1 MNFAKCLP
9 RLSQS
14 RSSKRKGNEPAVL
27 AALVL
32 FLIAACCVSFNL
44 L

>member
-1 MNFAKCLP
+1 MNFAERLP

-14 RSSKRKGNEPAVL
+14 RASKRKGNEPVVL
-27 AALVL
+27 AVLVL